1 MGNAVGLL
9 TPWHSLCLAAV
20 RKRFFVRRSSYRS
33 LQNSPLKLRLFLNDE
48 LGEQGEMLFSD
59 YILLKS
65 CRIFTTLS
73 KLECCVYAEVYD
85 LMEN

>member
-9 TPWHSLCLAAV
+9 TSWHSLYLAGV

-33 LQNSPLKLRLFLNDE
+33 LQNSPLKLWLFLNGK

-59 YILLKS
+59 FVLLKS
-65 CRIFTTLS
+65 CRIFITLS